1 MSTSRLMKELRQRR
15 AGGGA
20 RTARSVPPAP
30 VRRTGTGRG
39 RGRGTGTGEGK
50 GTGEIALH
58 PAVAPGDPALLEQLK
73 AATPAKV
80 GVGRTGLRFRT
91 QTAMQ
96 FQADFAVAQAAV
108 ESQVPASWAEQQ
120 GMIPLVTRVQDHEQ
134 FLLRP
139 DLGRRLD
146 EQSLELVRARAAPQP
161 DVQIV
166 VGDGL
171 SANAVM
177 LNAPGTLESLTAHLT
192 RRGLTVGTLFFVRFC
207 RAKIVDV
214 VGQATGAKVGIIL
227 VGERP
232 GLGTG
237 DGMSA
242 YLVWDPHHDRTDAE
256 KQCISNIH
264 RRGLLP
270 DEAGLHAANVIEA
283 ILTQQTAG
291 VNLDLS
297 GVELPSP
304 DRPDDRPR
312 VNQAN
317 PEAALGCGQ
326 SHGQQCKNCRSGLP
340 GKECGRSDGR
350 PCETSTH

>member
-1 MSTSRLMKELRQRR
+1 MSTSRLMRELKERR
-15 AGGGA
+15 GAG
-20 RTARSVPPAP
+20 P
-30 VRRTGTGRG
+30 VRYGGEGEGRGEGRG
-39 RGRGTGTGEGK
+39 RGRGRGK
-50 GTGEIALH
+50 GRGKGKGEIMPH
-58 PAVAPGDPALLEQLK
+58 PAQSHSDPVMLEQLK
-73 AATPAKV
+73 GQTPAKV

-108 ESQVPASWAEQQ
+108 ESLVPEGWAEQQ
-120 GMIPLVTRVQDHEQ
+120 GMIPLITRVRDHEQ

-146 EQSLELVRARAAPQP
+146 EQSLELVRARCARQP

-177 LNAPGTLESLTAHLT
+177 LNALGTLESLTAHLSQ
-192 RRGLTVGTLFFVRFC
+192 RGLTVGTLVFVRFC

-270 DEAGLHAANVIEA
+270 EEAGLHAANIIAA
-283 ILTQQTAG
+283 IMAQQTAG
-291 VNLDLS
+291 VGLDLS
-297 GVELPSP
+297 GVELPSGE
-304 DRPDDRPR
+304 RPR
-312 VNQAN
+312 ANQTN

-326 SHGQQCKNCRSGLP
+326 SHGQQCNSCRSGLP
-340 GKECGRSDGR
+340 GSQCGRSDGR

>member
-1 MSTSRLMKELRQRR
+1 MSTSRLMEELRRR
-15 AGGGA
+15 REGGGRPA
-20 RTARSVPPAP
+20 RQRGGA
-30 VRRTGTGRG
+30 GRG
-39 RGRGTGTGEGK
+39 AGK
-50 GTGEIALH
+50 GTSGGADAGAGAAKRASAGAGAGQMVPPVAAA
-58 PAVAPGDPALLEQLK
+58 PADPVLLEQLK

-80 GVGRTGLRFRT
+80 GVGRCGLRFRT
-91 QTAMQ
+91 QTALQ

-108 ESQVPASWAEQQ
+108 ESQVPQGWAEQQ
-120 GMIPLVTRVQDHEQ
+120 GMMPLVTQVTDHEQ

-139 DLGRRLD
+139 DLGRRLSP
-146 EQSLELVRARAAPQP
+146 ESLELVRARCASRP

-171 SANAVM
+171 SAHAVM
-177 LNAPGTLESLTAHLT
+177 QNAPGTMKSLCAELS
-192 RRGLTVGTLFFVRFC
+192 RRGLTVGTLVFTRYC

-214 VGQATGAKVGIIL
+214 VGQATGARVGIIL

-242 YLVWDPHHDRTDAE
+242 YLVWNPHHDRTDAE

-270 DEAGLHAANVIEA
+270 EQAGQHAANVIQA
-283 ILTQQTAG
+283 IMTQQTAG
-291 VNLDLS
+291 VGLDLS
-297 GVELPSP
+297 GVELPSSE
-304 DRPDDRPR
+304 RPR
-312 VNQAN
+312 ANQVN
-317 PEAALGCGQ
+317 PDAALGCGQ
-326 SHGQQCKNCRSGLP
+326 SHGQQCQRCQSGLP
-340 GKECGRSDGR
+340 GAQCGRSSGR